1 MTLRQQLTA
10 IALWVGVAALFL
22 FTRAVVVS
30 LRPLD
35 AEWRSTTACWVA
47 SPAMFECMELA
58 EWLPI
63 IALAAAAVYATYVSQ
78 PERVRRVFRTDR
90 TTMKLARC
98 APLLIFALILGI
110 TLAAS
115 LLATQPTILRRN
127 KVFALS
133 SGRRN
138 KRNKVHIDQ
147 QLQGGLLLQRYEC
160 RHQLEHARNGHIATL
175 GEFDL
180 GVLQSMSDS
189 ELVEVLEKHTPQWRH
204 QASIAKELLDE
215 YFTALGCALADAVVQ
230 NKSRTLS
237 PHERSHL
244 RLRADIPVAPGLGH
258 TWHQPL
264 SLEYY
269 DEVMSM
275 LGDVIFVGDS
285 TIRIDS
291 YEMVAALNERKYPVK
306 DYSVLDAVLYK
317 KGIDISKLTQ
327 GAMHGNLIHRPRAGK
342 SGQQIAYYGYYWA
355 AVNPDQ
361 MWREIWKLAATSR
374 LKFNGS
380 AVVIYNVGLH
390 ALYDHTRGFQNETLL
405 ANLENHFLGIC
416 QQAAARH
423 ITLILASTNPIC
435 SARYTGPKAEYTK
448 EARDRTNVFMERLKR
463 ARKMG
468 HVRENASSPGDGP
481 VLPLSEN
488 ARLNIHSAEGPI
500 ALNERMRA
508 AANHFRR
515 SPYVWYWDRH
525 AVLEQSKCAMTPQS
539 DGRHYARASFVTVAS
554 LLNMLHEISAIQ
566 GKSLLL
572 GTISEEPTS
581 AATPDV
587 NL

>member
-47 SPAMFECMELA
+47 SPSVFECMELA
-58 EWLPI
+58 EWLPL
-63 IALAAAAVYATYVSQ
+63 IAPAAAAVYATYVSQ
-78 PERVRRVFRTDR
+78 PERVRRVFRADR
-90 TTMKLARC
+90 TTTKLARC

-138 KRNKVHIDQ
+138 ERNKVHIDQ

-160 RHQLEHARNGHIATL
+160 RHQREHARNGRIATL

-317 KGIDISKLTQ
+317 KSIDISKLTQ
-327 GAMHGNLIHRPRAGK
+327 GAMHGTLIHRPRAGK
-342 SGQQIAYYGYYWA
+342 TGQQIAYYGYYWA

-374 LKFNGS
+374 RKFNGS

-463 ARKMG
+463 ARKKG
-468 HVRENASSPGDGP
+468 HVRENTSSPGDGP

-572 GTISEEPTS
+572 GTTNVSE
-581 AATPDV
+581 
-587 NL
+587 